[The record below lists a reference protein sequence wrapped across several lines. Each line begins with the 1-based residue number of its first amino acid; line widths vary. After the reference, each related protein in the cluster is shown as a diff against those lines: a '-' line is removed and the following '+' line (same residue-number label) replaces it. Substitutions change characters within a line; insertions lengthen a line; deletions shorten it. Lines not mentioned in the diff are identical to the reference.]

1 MYDLWLSYKPAK
13 TVTAQ
18 LYLDNAPYSA
28 AFATSEVGGIGEYY
42 ANVPS
47 GTAAN
52 EYVVVFFDGS
62 TKVVSGVL
70 DWDGTKEV
78 TQAQSILNTTV
89 ESTYSVGDSL
99 RLANSVLGGK
109 ISGAQSG
116 VETFRDLG
124 DTKDRLVSTVDTKGN
139 RSVEAYN
146 LSE

>member
-1 MYDLWLSYKPAK
+1 MYDLWLSYKPAR

-18 LYLDNAPYSA
+18 LYLDNTPYSS

-70 DWDGTKEV
+70 DWDGTKEIKTADSV
-78 TQAQSILNTTV
+78 INSKVDGDTTLA
-89 ESTYSVGDSL
+89 ESL
-99 RLANSVLGGK
+99 RLANAVLGGK
-109 ISGAQSG
+109 VSGAQTG
-116 VETFRDLG
+116 IETFRDLA
-124 DTKDRLVSTVDTKGN
+124 DTKNRVVSHVDSNGN
-139 RSVEAYN
+139 RTLESYD
-146 LSE
+146 LT